1 MTPGK
6 PVRKV
11 VIVGGGTAGWMTAA
25 ALTRF
30 FEGLVKVELIESD
43 DIGIV
48 GVGEATIPQIRLYTR
63 LLGID
68 ENEVLR
74 QTQGTIKLGIQ
85 FRDWRRPGDSYMHAF
100 GGIGGK
106 LGMLDFHHYWLK
118 ARQAGRSEGL
128 WDYSLNETAALANRF
143 DRLERLGDTPM
154 EGLVY
159 AFHFDAAL
167 FARYLRGFSE
177 QRGARRTEGR
187 VVNVNLRTEDG
198 FIESVTMENG
208 DVVQGDLFIDCSGFR
223 GLLIE
228 QALQTGYEDW
238 SQWLPCDRAVAVPCA
253 STEPLIPYTQATARS
268 AGWQWRIP
276 LQHRTGNG
284 HVYSSCYMSD
294 DEAASILLNNLDG
307 EPMAEPRL
315 LQFTTGRRKKFWNR
329 NCVALGLA
337 SGFMEPLESTSI
349 HLIQTGISRLLEY
362 FPRMGFDSVEIDEYN
377 RRCIYEF
384 ERIRDFLILHYHV
397 NERTGTGFWVDRR
410 QMPVPP
416 ELQRRID
423 LFRANGRI
431 HREFDELFTEV
442 AWLQVMLGQ
451 GIEPAGYHP
460 LADRVTPEQLNGFLG
475 NIKKIIGGAVSK
487 LPPHREFIAK
497 HCAANREI

>member
-1 MTPGK
+1 VTEK
-6 PVRKV
+6 TLIRKV

-30 FEGLVKVELIESD
+30 FEGLIEIELVESD
-43 DIGIV
+43 EIGTV
-48 GVGEATIPQIRLYTR
+48 GVGEATIPQIRLYTG

-68 ENEVLR
+68 ENEMLR
-74 QTQGTIKLGIQ
+74 RTQGTIKLGIQ
-85 FRDWRRPGDSYMHAF
+85 FRDWRRPGDVYMHAF

-118 ARQAGRSEGL
+118 ARKEGRTDGL
-128 WDYSLNETAALANRF
+128 WDYSLNETAALAGRF

-154 EGLVY
+154 AGLIY
-159 AFHFDAAL
+159 AYHFDASL
-167 FARYLRGFSE
+167 FSRFLREFSE
-177 QRGARRTEGR
+177 ERGVRRTEGR
-187 VVNVNLRTEDG
+187 VVDVQLNGKSG
-198 FIESVTMENG
+198 FIESVSLASGERIEG
-208 DVVQGDLFIDCSGFR
+208 ELFIDCSGFR
-223 GLLIE
+223 GLLIKE
-228 QALQTGYEDW
+228 ALETGFDDW
-238 SQWLPCDRAVAVPCA
+238 SLWLPCDRAVSVPCA
-253 STEPLIPYTQATARS
+253 AIGAPIPYTQATARP

-284 HVYSSCYMSD
+284 HVYASHYMSD
-294 DEAASILLNNLDG
+294 DEAASILMNNLDG
-307 EPMAEPRL
+307 EATAEPRL
-315 LQFTTGRRKKFWNR
+315 LKFTTGRRKKFWNK

-362 FPRMGFDSVEIDEYN
+362 FPRRGFEQVEIDEYN

-384 ERIRDFLILHYHV
+384 ERIRDFLILHYHL
-397 NERTGTGFWVDRR
+397 NERTEGDFWSDRR
-410 QMPVPP
+410 HLPIPA
-416 ELQRRID
+416 ELHRRMD

-451 GIEPAGYHP
+451 GITPAGYHP
-460 LADRVTPEQLNGFLG
+460 LADRVTADQLNGFLG
-475 NIKKIIGGAVSK
+475 NIRRIIATEVNK
-487 LPPHREFIAK
+487 LPTHSDWVNQ
-497 HCAANREI
+497 HCAATDPA